1 MINWANKSGKNLERI
16 SQYPLNTQKRVMLIK
31 SFLQSLI
38 KKFVV
43 SKLKCELL
51 RFLKLEI
58 SLLHVTVKKVHV
70 V

>member
-1 MINWANKSGKNLERI
+1 VINWANKSGKNLERI
-16 SQYPLNTQKRVMLIK
+16 SRYPLSTQKRVMLIK

-38 KKFVV
+38 KKFAV